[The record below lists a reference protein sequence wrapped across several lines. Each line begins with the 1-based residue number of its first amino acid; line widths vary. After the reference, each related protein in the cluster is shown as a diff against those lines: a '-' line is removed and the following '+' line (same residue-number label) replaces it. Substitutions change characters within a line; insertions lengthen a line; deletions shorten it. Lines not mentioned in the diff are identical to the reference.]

1 MTSSPTSSRLIDIA
15 MKKLHDFLVTL
26 LDNSHNHSHR
36 PGMQLN
42 DEDRAHKR
50 TELMLAAACGHQQ
63 VIRALLKENVN
74 LETKDNEGMTAVLYA
89 ALFGQ
94 SDAMKM
100 LVHHGADVNA
110 KSKSGRGVL
119 HEAAMA
125 YSATY
130 PGGHVG
136 IVEPAIAAG
145 VNALLAAGADPGAK
159 DIVEDTPLMSAC
171 CKAHLEVVKELLENN
186 SDAYVSAKDKDGYAA
201 MNYAMMHNE
210 DSIAVPI
217 MRALIAAG
225 ADVNSK
231 MDKGRGQGFSLHYMA
246 TLQKKTACADLL
258 LSAGAHRDDCGL
270 RQQDGSRLMSRLAR
284 SQKLM
289 SSIYM
294 CCAKL
299 YSTHPDGRRANHVRA
314 SEAQSAVLLL
324 IERVRA

>member
-1 MTSSPTSSRLIDIA
+1 
-15 MKKLHDFLVTL
+15 
-26 LDNSHNHSHR
+26 
-36 PGMQLN
+36 MQLN

-145 VNALLAAGADPGAK
+145 VNVHARCEVGWSALHYAATCGHVSFTKALLAAGADPGAK

-284 SQKLM
+284 
-289 SSIYM
+289 
-294 CCAKL
+294 
-299 YSTHPDGRRANHVRA
+299 
-314 SEAQSAVLLL
+314 VL
-324 IERVRA
+324 E